1 MIFSQTILCYNTCM
15 EEIEKFMTK
24 KRVHK
29 KQILWQIWVPLLS
42 AILIVLFLSIM
53 TVLVTTRDI
62 SGDFNTKWASVSVVY
77 LSLPVLVTAFL
88 FLVILGLF
96 IYLISKA
103 IQFTPVY
110 GQKAFEFLQIVRKV
124 TLDWSDKA
132 ANPVIG
138 FKSKWSGFTRIL
150 RKK

>member
-1 MIFSQTILCYNTCM
+1 M

-24 KRVHK
+24 KRIHK
-29 KQILWQIWVPLLS
+29 KQALWQIWVPLIA

-53 TVLVTTRDI
+53 TVLLTTRDL
-62 SGDFNTKWASVSVVY
+62 SGDFNTKWAGVSVVY

-88 FLVILGLF
+88 FLVLLCLF
-96 IYLISKA
+96 IYLLAKA

-110 GQKAFEFLQIVRKV
+110 GQKAFEFLQLVRN
-124 TLDWSDKA
+124 TISDWSDKA

-138 FKSKWSGFTRIL
+138 IKSKWSGFTRIL
-150 RKK
+150 QKK